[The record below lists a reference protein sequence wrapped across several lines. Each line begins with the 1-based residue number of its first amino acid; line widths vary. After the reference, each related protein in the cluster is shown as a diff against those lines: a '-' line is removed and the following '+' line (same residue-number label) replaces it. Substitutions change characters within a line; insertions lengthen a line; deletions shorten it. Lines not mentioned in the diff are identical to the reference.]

1 MIQQAA
7 WTSRRFD
14 HVLEV
19 NLFPAVLERFRSTP
33 GRVEEAFSAL
43 PDSLR
48 TARRNA
54 AWSIQEHLGHLL
66 DLEELGERRL
76 LDYQAHAPV
85 LVAADMSN
93 RKTQEADH
101 NAASWSELLDRFRAA
116 RARIVQ
122 QLEALPP
129 ESVAHVAQHPRLQ
142 RPMNVVEWV
151 YFMCE
156 HDDHHLAKMRELST
170 S

>member
-1 MIQQAA
+1 LIQQAA
-7 WTSRRFD
+7 WTSRHFD
-14 HVLEV
+14 HALEV

-33 GRVEEAFSAL
+33 GRIDEAFSAL

-48 TARRNA
+48 TARPNA
-54 AWSIQEHLGHLL
+54 GWSIQEHLGHLL

-76 LDYQAHAPV
+76 QDYQARAPV

-93 RKTQEADH
+93 RKTHEADH
-101 NAASWSELLDRFRAA
+101 NSASWSELLDRFRAA
-116 RARIVQ
+116 RAQLVQ
-122 QLEALPP
+122 QLEALPL
-129 ESVAHVAQHPRLQ
+129 ESIAHNAQHPRLQ

-156 HDDHHLAKMRELST
+156 HDDHHLAKMRELTT